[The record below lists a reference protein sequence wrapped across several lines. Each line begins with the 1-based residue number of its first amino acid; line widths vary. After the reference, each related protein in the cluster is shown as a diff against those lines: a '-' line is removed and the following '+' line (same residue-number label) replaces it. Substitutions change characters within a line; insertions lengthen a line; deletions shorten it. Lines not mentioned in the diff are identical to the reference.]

1 METIVEQLKNLN
13 LNDTLLPI
21 TQTSKINLLQ
31 IAKLTLHLYKENIVL
46 KNEIERLQ
54 SFLKIVEPLHIPKW
68 IM

>member
-1 METIVEQLKNLN
+1 METIVEKLKNLN